1 MLAEVCKHK
10 AVGSLDIT
18 HDKSVKRYNAWDLAA
33 YTAGHGLPGSNSAV
47 GDLCHTLVGGSSIPA
62 QSICILF
69 APCLSRP
76 ATLRIGYS
84 VNLAQKVSHEVC
96 THYVGIAMI

>member
-47 GDLCHTLVGGSSIPA
+47 GDLCHARRRKLHPCTVHLHFVCPMLKQASDPENRLLCKLSSKGKP
-62 QSICILF
+62 
-69 APCLSRP
+69 
-76 ATLRIGYS
+76 
-84 VNLAQKVSHEVC
+84 
-96 THYVGIAMI
+96 